1 MDGEYI
7 YTCIYIRRIGLSV
20 YMQLPTRYINLKLTM
35 DLSMFMAI
43 NFCVFC
49 QKHELLDIKKKGVMF
64 LLNREIHQ
72 NW

>member
-1 MDGEYI
+1 
-7 YTCIYIRRIGLSV
+7 
-20 YMQLPTRYINLKLTM
+20 M

-43 NFCVFC
+43 NFCVIS
-49 QKHELLDIKKKGVMF
+49 QKHELLDMKKGVMF